1 VSLPSPAAGKILELN
16 PPLEDAPEIIN
27 QDPYGKGWIVVMEPF
42 DWEVDRA
49 ALLDASHYLER
60 AVEHARTEL
69 KP

>member
-1 VSLPSPAAGKILELN
+1 LELN
-16 PPLEDAPEIIN
+16 PLLEDAPEIIN
-27 QDPYGKGWIVVMEPF
+27 QDPYGKRWIVVMELL

-49 ALLDASHYLER
+49 ALLDASHCLER